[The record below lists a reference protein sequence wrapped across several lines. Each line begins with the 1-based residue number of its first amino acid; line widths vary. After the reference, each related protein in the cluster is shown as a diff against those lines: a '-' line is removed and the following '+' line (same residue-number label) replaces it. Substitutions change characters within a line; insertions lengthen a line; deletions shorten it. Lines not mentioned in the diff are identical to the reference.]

1 MYIQGLC
8 NKIILHM
15 WEIYVSTWKK
25 AFILSQRQLPTQ
37 GVVIALLKNNFMIF
51 LSCSSEKQTKNNM
64 QLEFQY

>member
-15 WEIYVSTWKK
+15 WEMYVSTWKK
-25 AFILSQRQLPTQ
+25 AFILSQGQLPTQ
-37 GVVIALLKNNFMIF
+37 GMVITLLKNNFMIF
-51 LSCSSEKQTKNNM
+51 LSCWSEKETKNNM